1 MERTGEVKA
10 VQGEWLE
17 IEFCRP
23 ADCEKCNA
31 CHGGQKVMNLRLK
44 GRARVGDKVVVSL
57 PQAVVTR
64 ASAIVYVIPLA
75 GLLLGMLLGDKF
87 IPLENSLGT
96 VIGGVVGVSIPGLF
110 LWLTERKRQ
119 QDPVWRPQLVRVIPS
134 NIPNEN

>member
-10 VQGEWLE
+10 VHGEWLE

-44 GRARVGDKVVVSL
+44 GRANVGDKVVVSL

-75 GLLLGMLLGDKF
+75 GLLLGMALGNSF
-87 IPLENSLGT
+87 IPLENSLGA
-96 VIGGVVGVSIPGLF
+96 VLGGIVGVSIPGLI

-119 QDPVWRPQLVRVIPS
+119 QDPIWQPKLVRVIPAKEQTD
-134 NIPNEN
+134 N